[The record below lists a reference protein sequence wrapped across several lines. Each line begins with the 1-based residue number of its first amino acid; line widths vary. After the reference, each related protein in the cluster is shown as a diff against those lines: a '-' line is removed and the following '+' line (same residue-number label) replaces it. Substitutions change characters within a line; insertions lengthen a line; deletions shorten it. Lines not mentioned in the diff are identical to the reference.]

1 MAKAN
6 YRPGERLL
14 AVLTLL
20 KDYPDGLKPKDAIEK
35 LAQTMKLNEY
45 EKGHFEKNGE
55 RRFGYL
61 IRFATIGAVKAG
73 WIIKDGTRWIIT
85 EAGVEAL
92 NNFQTGEQ
100 IQKNV
105 RKLYQQWKKDSG
117 QPKDDDEISDDE
129 EVSKSISVTYDQAE
143 EQAQESIDAFLHQMK
158 PFDFQGLV
166 AELLTAMGYHVIW
179 VSPPGKDGGTDI
191 LAYTDP
197 LGIQGPRI
205 KVQAKQQGKAV
216 SEPEL
221 KSFVANIGPHDSGIY
236 FCTGGFTQDARKY
249 ARQQENKRIMLV
261 DSRRLVELWILNMT
275 RLSDQAWQKLPL
287 TPIYF
292 LTPKN

>member
-1 MAKAN
+1 
-6 YRPGERLL
+6 
-14 AVLTLL
+14 
-20 KDYPDGLKPKDAIEK
+20 
-35 LAQTMKLNEY
+35 MKLNEY
-45 EKGHFEKNGE
+45 EKGHFDNGV
-55 RRFGYL
+55 RRFGHL

-73 WIIKDGTRWIIT
+73 WIIKDGTSWIIT
-85 EAGVEAL
+85 GAGLEAL
-92 NNFQTGEQ
+92 KNFQTGEQ

-117 QPKDDDEISDDE
+117 QQKDDDDISDDE

-143 EQAQESIDAFLHQMK
+143 EQAQDSIDAFLHNMK
-158 PFDFQGLV
+158 PFDFQELV
-166 AELLTAMGYHVIW
+166 AELLNGMGYHVIW

-205 KVQAKQQGKAV
+205 KVQAKQQEKSV

-275 RLSDQAWQKLPL
+275 RLSDQAWQMLPL

>member
-6 YRPGERLL
+6 YRIGERLL

-20 KDYPDGLKPKDAIEK
+20 KDYPEGLKPKKAIDK
-35 LAQTMKLNEY
+35 LSHTMELNDY
-45 EKGHFEKNGE
+45 EKGHFDSGE
-55 RRFGYL
+55 RRFGHV

-73 WIIKDGTRWIIT
+73 WIIKDGTSWVIT
-85 EAGVEAL
+85 DSGLEAL
-92 NNFQTGEQ
+92 EKFPTGEL
-100 IQKNV
+100 IQKNAQ
-105 RKLYQQWKKDSG
+105 KLYQKWKKDSNHSQG
-117 QPKDDDEISDDE
+117 DNEIPEDEEIS
-129 EVSKSISVTYDQAE
+129 KSVSVTYEEAQ
-143 EQAQESIDAFLHQMK
+143 EQAQESIDEFLHQMN
-158 PFDFQGLV
+158 PFDFQDLV
-166 AELLTAMGYHVIW
+166 ADLLNAMSYHVIW
-179 VSPPGKDGGTDI
+179 VSQPGKDGGTDI

-205 KVQAKQQGKAV
+205 KVQVKQQQKAV

-236 FCTGGFTQDARKY
+236 FCTGGFSQDAHKY

-261 DSRRLVELWILNMT
+261 DSRMLVKLWISNM
-275 RLSDQAWQKLPL
+275 RKLSDQAWQRLPL

-292 LTPKN
+292 LTPGN